1 MSKLIAQI
9 KQRIAVEKQQDKMT
23 CNYPDN
29 YYGDQLCQSGNNNR
43 R

>member
-9 KQRIAVEKQQDKMT
+9 KQRIAAEKQREVMA

-29 YYGDQLCQSGNNNR
+29 YYGDQVCQSKSARN
-43 R
+43 